1 MRILLLAILAI
12 GACMAQHNTLTS
24 KERAEGWKLLFD
36 GKSFAGWV
44 DPTKKS
50 PPSDA
55 WSVADGTLKTTPHS
69 RTREDL
75 GSAEKFRDFE
85 LVFDWKVSPKGNSG
99 VKYRLQDSVLLD
111 VEKLPKGV
119 PFEQQVE
126 YAYGKKFTRAGLSP
140 GTRYEEYTVGF
151 EFQVIDDA
159 GHVDAMRGGKYQ
171 AGALYAMHPAS
182 KAMAKP
188 AGEWNTARL
197 VVMGKHVEHWLNRE
211 KVVDT
216 TLDSEGVIAAIEARW
231 KKAPSILRML
241 TEQPTAE
248 SAIVLQHHVDE
259 VWFRN
264 IKIRRISGK

>member
-1 MRILLLAILAI
+1 MRFLLVVFLAC
-12 GACMAQHNTLTS
+12 GASLAQHNTLTS
-24 KERAEGWKLLFD
+24 QEKAEGWKLLFD
-36 GKSFAGWV
+36 GESFAGWV

-55 WSVADGTLKTTPHS
+55 WSVAGGTLKTTPHS
-69 RTREDL
+69 RMREDL
-75 GSAEKFRDFE
+75 LSAEKFRDFE

-99 VKYRLQDSVLLD
+99 VKYRLQETVFLD
-111 VEKLPKGV
+111 VEKLPKGI
-119 PFEQQVE
+119 PFEEQVE
-126 YAYGKKFTRAGLSP
+126 HAYQKKFSRAGLSP
-140 GTRYEEYTVGF
+140 GGRYEEYTVGF

-159 GHVDAMRGGKYQ
+159 GHRDAQRGGSYQ

-197 VVMGKHVEHWLNRE
+197 VVKGKHVEHWLNGE

-216 TLDSEGVIAAIEARW
+216 TLDSEGVKKAVEARW
-231 KKAPSILRML
+231 RKAPSILRLL
-241 TEQPTAE
+241 TEQPVAE

-264 IKIRRISGK
+264 IKIRRIPAK